1 MREINH
7 SHLEY
12 EGAPQEPVTVRVS
25 AINTNHIVTYKLN
38 AGATIVLPK
47 GQVIQFNLKNSTGQR
62 TDLQIFTDGS
72 TPGSNEFVVE
82 NVSNC
87 SQPPANSGKCVRRR
101 NVPPRKVT
109 LFAFFVS

>member
-1 MREINH
+1 MRELSH

-12 EGAPQEPVTVRVS
+12 EGAPQEAVTVRVT

-38 AGATIVLPK
+38 GGATIVLPK
-47 GQVIQFNLKNSTGQR
+47 GSPILFNLKSSSGQR

-72 TPGSNEFVVE
+72 TPGSYEFVVE

-87 SQPPANSGKCVRRR
+87 SQPPPNSGKCVRKR
-101 NVPPRKVT
+101 NVPPRKVS